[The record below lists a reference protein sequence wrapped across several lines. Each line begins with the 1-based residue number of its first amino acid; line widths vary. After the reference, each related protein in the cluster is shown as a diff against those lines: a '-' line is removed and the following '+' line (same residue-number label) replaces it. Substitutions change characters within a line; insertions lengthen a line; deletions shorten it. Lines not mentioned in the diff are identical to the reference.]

1 MGTTL
6 EFLIN
11 FGFRKPALR
20 VGIIPA
26 GRNSTSTVPSLAGE
40 AQAGHTLSLPG
51 TVTPSPLIEWYLT
64 PLRCPAGVQPGPARA
79 ARRDRSAWRSR
90 RGGAEVVADGA
101 MAAESRAASALP
113 ALAAEASSVKGPGP
127 RRPVFQESRPPP
139 GFNPGRLANGPGA
152 ASIVLSRR

>member
-1 MGTTL
+1 VCSVTDIAGLSRRRKWFQVLVRVMVGQSSSQSRKVGTTL

-26 GRNSTSTVPSLAGE
+26 GRNSTSTVPSLAGQ

-90 RGGAEVVADGA
+90 GGAEVVADGA
-101 MAAESRAASALP
+101 MAAESRASSALP
-113 ALAAEASSVKGPGP
+113 ALAAEAS
-127 RRPVFQESRPPP
+127 
-139 GFNPGRLANGPGA
+139 
-152 ASIVLSRR
+152 

>member
-26 GRNSTSTVPSLAGE
+26 GRNSTSTVPSLAGQ
-40 AQAGHTLSLPG
+40 AQAGHTLSLPE
-51 TVTPSPLIEWYLT
+51 TVTPSPLIEWHLT
-64 PLRCPAGVQPGPARA
+64 PLHARPGVQPGPARA
-79 ARRDRSAWRSR
+79 ARGPAWRS
-90 RGGAEVVADGA
+90 RGGAEVAADGA

-113 ALAAEASSVKGPGP
+113 ALAAEAS
-127 RRPVFQESRPPP
+127 
-139 GFNPGRLANGPGA
+139 
-152 ASIVLSRR
+152 